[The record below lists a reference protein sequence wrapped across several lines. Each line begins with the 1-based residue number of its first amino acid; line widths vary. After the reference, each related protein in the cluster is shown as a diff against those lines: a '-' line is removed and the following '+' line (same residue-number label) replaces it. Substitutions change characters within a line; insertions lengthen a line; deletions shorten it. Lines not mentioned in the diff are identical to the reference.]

1 MDKSFLIL
9 FKLKVDDETLS
20 YDIGVIMPII
30 LFVLISR
37 VLINLNIVYNL
48 QVFILAPIA
57 TASFF

>member
-1 MDKSFLIL
+1 M
-9 FKLKVDDETLS
+9 KLLATTLA
-20 YDIGVIMPII
+20 VIMPII

>member
-20 YDIGVIMPII
+20 YGIGVIMPII